1 MSSLLWKYYKKS
13 EELAKCEICSKS
25 IGCKNGNTSGLK
37 KHLGVHK
44 DAYEEYALAQ
54 AETDRLNEKGN
65 KREMEDNVR
74 MFELICISHLYPTFF
89 CTRPKH
95 NTRRC
100 QTYPPPSKKV
110 YQI

>member
-1 MSSLLWKYYKKS
+1 MPSLLWKYYKKS

-54 AETDRLNEKGN
+54 AEKDRLNEKEKGN
-65 KREMEDNVR
+65 KWKMHEMEDNVR
-74 MFELICISHLYPTFF
+74 MFYLIFTSNLYPFTFIYF
-89 CTRPKH
+89 P
-95 NTRRC
+95 
-100 QTYPPPSKKV
+100 
-110 YQI
+110 